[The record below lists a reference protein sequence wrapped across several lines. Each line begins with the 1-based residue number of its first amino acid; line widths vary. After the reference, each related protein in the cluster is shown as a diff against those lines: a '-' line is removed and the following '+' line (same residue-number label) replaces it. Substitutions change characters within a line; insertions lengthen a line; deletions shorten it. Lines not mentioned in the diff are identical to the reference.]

1 MCLTILLCTHFS
13 GDFLILDFME
23 IKLLKLTKS
32 RKATLEVSKLRH
44 LYDEVHLLI
53 WWVIFIKTL
62 PCQNFAYAMFY
73 LSHTHTMVL
82 GRMEEKPYP
91 HIIENSTLLFYFF
104 FLLSFFLYHFYLVIP

>member
-53 WWVIFIKTL
+53 
-62 PCQNFAYAMFY
+62 
-73 LSHTHTMVL
+73 
-82 GRMEEKPYP
+82 
-91 HIIENSTLLFYFF
+91 
-104 FLLSFFLYHFYLVIP
+104 